1 MKAKNMKPILQV
13 EDDPNDIFLLHHA
26 MGKVGADNAVHIATD
41 GQEAIDYLRGAGKYA
56 DRREFPL
63 PCLVLLDLNLPCMSG
78 LEVLRWIRQESGL
91 PLVVL
96 VLSTSADEGEVAAA
110 YRLGANGYLVK
121 PSQASKLTEMA
132 KAIKDFWL
140 THNTTPKE
148 THKALAR
155 GGSSRSRVTPIHS
168 QALVPSP
175 WSRVNSQTSSS
186 QCHEKDHR
194 INF

>member
-1 MKAKNMKPILQV
+1 MKPILQV
-13 EDDPNDIFLLHHA
+13 EDDSNDIFLLRHA
-26 MGKVGADNAVHIATD
+26 MRKAGAEHALHVVSD

-56 DRREFPL
+56 NRREFPL

-78 LEVLRWIRQESGL
+78 LEVLRWIRQESSL
-91 PLVVL
+91 SLVVL
-96 VLSTSADEGEVAAA
+96 VLSTSADEEEVAAA

-132 KAIKDFWL
+132 RSIKDFWL
-140 THNTTPKE
+140 THNTAPKE
-148 THKALAR
+148 THAALA
-155 GGSSRSRVTPIHS
+155 GHSRVAPNFTPH
-168 QALVPSP
+168 LVPSP

>member
-1 MKAKNMKPILQV
+1 MKPILQV
-13 EDDPNDIFLLHHA
+13 EDDTNDIFLLRHA
-26 MGKVGADNAVHIATD
+26 MQKVGAEHALHVVTD
-41 GQEAIDYLRGAGKYA
+41 GQEALDYLRGAGKYA

-96 VLSTSADEGEVAAA
+96 VLSTSADEAEVAAA
-110 YRLGANGYLVK
+110 YSLGANGYLVK
-121 PSQASKLTEMA
+121 PSQASKLIEIA
-132 KAIKDFWL
+132 RSIKDFWL
-140 THNTTPKE
+140 THNTAPKE
-148 THKALAR
+148 THAALAESKS
-155 GGSSRSRVTPIHS
+155 GRSRLAPLFPHNF
-168 QALVPSP
+168 VPSP

-186 QCHEKDHR
+186 QCHEKDNR

>member
-1 MKAKNMKPILQV
+1 MKPILQI
-13 EDDPNDIFLLHHA
+13 EDDQNDIFLLRHA
-26 MGKVGADNAVHIATD
+26 MRKAGDEHVLHVLTD

-78 LEVLRWIRQESGL
+78 LDVLRWIRQESGL

-96 VLSTSADEGEVAAA
+96 VLSTSADDDEVAAA
-110 YRLGANGYLVK
+110 YALGANGYLVK
-121 PSQASKLTEMA
+121 PSQASKLAEMA
-132 KAIKDFWL
+132 KSIKDFWL
-140 THNTTPKE
+140 THNTVPKE
-148 THKALAR
+148 IHAALANSEPAR
-155 GGSSRSRVTPIHS
+155 SSGGARFP